1 MIRGFDISENNASGE
16 TGLVPEEIFDEA
28 VKAGCRFVYV
38 RASWGNGHGGEA
50 GEEGGK
56 AE

>member
-1 MIRGFDISENNASGE
+1 MIRGFDISENNADE
-16 TGLVPEEIFDEA
+16 TGRVPEDLFDA
-28 VKAGCRFVYV
+28 AANAGCKFVYV

>member
-16 TGLVPEEIFDEA
+16 TGFVPEEIFD
-28 VKAGCRFVYV
+28 
-38 RASWGNGHGGEA
+38 EA

>member
-1 MIRGFDISENNASGE
+1 MIRGFDISEQNASTDIGC
-16 TGLVPEEIFDEA
+16 VPDALFDAA
-28 VKAGCRFVYV
+28 VKAGCHFVYV